1 VWAALALVVLFVIF
15 LRRWVHHAQL
25 ESVPVIVPQDIP
37 AVQIIAPPAS
47 AIAQRMLREARETLS
62 PPQRPK
68 LAVLTFDDG
77 PFPVITPLLLAQL
90 RSLDVP
96 ADFFVIGR
104 DALAQPAITQRAA
117 HTGVELGNHTLTHP
131 EMNALALGPQR
142 DEIAGGADAL
152 ARVTGARPT
161 YFRPPH
167 GSYNAA
173 TIDAARS
180 LGETMVLWDVDPG
193 DWRSIS
199 ADQIVANV
207 TDHARSPA
215 VILLHNGKEATV
227 EALPRI
233 VRAYRAAGFAF
244 VTLSQ
249 LQARLPLDVINDP
262 LRVDVAE

>member
-1 VWAALALVVLFVIF
+1 LILVAVLVIF
-15 LRRWVHHAQL
+15 LRRWIHHAQL
-25 ESVPVIVPQDIP
+25 ESVPVIVPQDVP
-37 AVQIIAPPAS
+37 AAQVITPSMSSIAA
-47 AIAQRMLREARETLS
+47 RMVREARETFS
-62 PPQRPK
+62 PPARPK

-77 PFPVITPLLLAQL
+77 PFPVITPLLVAQL
-90 RSLDVP
+90 HSLGVP

-104 DALAQPAITQRAA
+104 DAIAQPAITQRAA
-117 HTGVELGNHTLTHP
+117 NAGVELGNHTLTHP
-131 EMNALALGPQR
+131 EMGTLAFEPQRQEIVGGATALAS
-142 DEIAGGADAL
+142 
-152 ARVTGARPT
+152 VTHVRPT

-167 GSYNAA
+167 GSYNAQ

-180 LGETMVLWDVDPG
+180 VGETMVLWDVDPG

-207 TDHARSPA
+207 TMHAQSPA

-233 VRAYRAAGFAF
+233 VRAYRAAGFTF

-249 LQARLPLDVINDP
+249 LQARLPLDAINDP
-262 LRVDVAE
+262 LRVSVTE